1 MKIEFDEDKDRRN
14 IAKHGISLARSVELA
29 MLAVKR
35 DDRFDYGEERFRA
48 WGTLEGEYFALAFT
62 IRGER
67 VRPISLRRAR
77 QEEVERHVA
86 TKDD

>member
-1 MKIEFDEDKDRRN
+1 MKIEFDEAKDRGN
-14 IAKHGISLARSVELA
+14 IANHGISLARAVEPAL
-29 MLAVKR
+29 LVVKR
-35 DDRFDYGEERFRA
+35 DNRFDYGEERFRA
-48 WGTLEGEYFALAFT
+48 WGTIEGECFALAFT
-62 IRGER
+62 IRGDR